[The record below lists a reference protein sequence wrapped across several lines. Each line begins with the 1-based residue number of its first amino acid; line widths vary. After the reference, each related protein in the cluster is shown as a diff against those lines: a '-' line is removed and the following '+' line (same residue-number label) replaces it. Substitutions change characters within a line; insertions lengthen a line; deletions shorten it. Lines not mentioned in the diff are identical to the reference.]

1 MIEELRTFINNDAL
15 FVAALAAG
23 AAVASV
29 LVGWLFGALVKTA
42 LRPMVARSE
51 KDFDDRLLK
60 IASSGSFQVVVIA
73 GAYVAL
79 EIVVWGLALPT
90 PDKTTLGEAYPFAT
104 SAIDVALK
112 GLYVVLVAV
121 VLVKAVRAARVG
133 FDWYADRIGAEENKN
148 LSGGIFPLAKKL
160 ASVALFALAVVV
172 ILSKFDVNISA
183 FIVSLGVGSLAVALA
198 AQETISNMISGVIIG
213 LDRPFRVGDW
223 VKFGDTLTGEVKEI
237 GVRSTKILG
246 LEGKLVIMPNNDA
259 LAARV
264 TNFLYPDDKGKVL
277 LDVPAPIGCDA
288 EEAKKIILAAA
299 SRHAEVLA
307 DPAPVVFLVGFGEYS
322 LNFKLIAA
330 VDKWN
335 KAFPTGAEL
344 RMEIYRDFAEAG
356 IPVPA
361 PIREVKITSD
371 DRPPSER
378 AEE

>member
-1 MIEELRTFINNDAL
+1 
-15 FVAALAAG
+15 
-23 AAVASV
+23 
-29 LVGWLFGALVKTA
+29 
-42 LRPMVARSE
+42 MVARSE

-60 IASSGSFQVVVIA
+60 IARSGSFQVVVIA

-90 PDKTTLGEAYPFAT
+90 PDKTTLGEGVSVRDDGDRRGAQ
-104 SAIDVALK
+104 
-112 GLYVVLVAV
+112 GVVRRPGRR
-121 VLVKAVRAARVG
+121 RAGQGRCAPPASDSTG
-133 FDWYADRIGAEENKN
+133 NADRIGAEENKN

-223 VKFGDTLTGEVKEI
+223 VKFGDDLLGEVKEI

-371 DRPPSER
+371 DRPR
-378 AEE
+378 ANAPRNRPTL